1 MHPYFSFRF
10 QAEGIPVKP
19 YRAIPLN
26 IHKLIGLATGI
37 LLAVTVYQLRRATPY
52 APVDTTTILVTGLLF
67 VSTILTGGLVSIDKP
82 MPAIISRVHEPFA
95 GFLTALSSG
104 ITLYLLLS

>member
-1 MHPYFSFRF
+1 MDSTVFRVIGAGLGF
-10 QAEGIPVKP
+10 ILIFLSGFRLRHSVKP

-52 APVDTTTILVTGLLF
+52 VPVDTTTILVTGLLF
-67 VSTILTGGLVSIDKP
+67 VSTIITGGLVSIDKP
-82 MPAIISRVHEPFA
+82 MPAIISRVHK
-95 GFLTALSSG
+95 LSPAS
-104 ITLYLLLS
+104 